1 MYVVIVGAGKVGY
14 NLAQELINED
24 FKVALVEKDKE
35 KCETLASSINA
46 LVINGDGADFLI
58 LESAGAQKAD
68 YIVSA
73 SGSDEVNFVVAM
85 LAKIAFKAKI
95 AIARINDPRNEQI
108 FKKMGINYT
117 FTSTNIVAKLM
128 FETICYKE
136 AGLTHVIPDFL
147 NKKSRLSMFRFV
159 IENNYISIGKTLA
172 ELKMPVGSLIIALVR
187 NDDVLIP
194 GGKDIIQ
201 SGDVLYVNM
210 KKDLYDK
217 VKLILTDTI
226 KEDSHEMP

>member
-1 MYVVIVGAGKVGY
+1 MYVVIVGAGKVGF
-14 NLAQELINED
+14 NLAQELINSD
-24 FKVALVEKDKE
+24 FKVALVEEDKE
-35 KCETLASSINA
+35 KCETLASHINA
-46 LVINGDGADFLI
+46 LIINGDGADFMI

-68 YIVSA
+68 YIVA
-73 SGSDEVNFVVAM
+73 ATGSDEVNFVVAM

-95 AIARINDPRNEQI
+95 AIARVNDPRNEEI

-128 FETICYKE
+128 FETIRYKE

-159 IENNYISIGKTLA
+159 IENNYQSVGKSLL

-187 NDDVLIP
+187 DDDVLIP
-194 GGKDIIQ
+194 GGKNVIQ
-201 SGDVLYVNM
+201 PGDVLYVNM
-210 KKDLYDK
+210 NKDLYDG
-217 VKLILTDTI
+217 VKSILTDTM
-226 KEDSHEMP
+226 KKTEED